1 MSRWS
6 QGREVSKVAWSVIR
20 ENRYFLT
27 FPLVGFLLALIPIAV
42 LWIPA
47 ILSFAADANVIG
59 FVLLVL
65 GMLGLAVATTYTS
78 AATVAAA
85 DEELAGRD
93 SSVGAGFKAAF
104 AHSGRLLPWAV
115 VEAVVG
121 LLISLVR
128 GNGEGNIVGVILRS
142 VLAAAASVVWE
153 LITFFALPVIMFEN
167 LGPIAAIKRSASL
180 FKERWGAQLAGGV
193 RIGGVIF
200 LVAMLPALLVIIGG
214 VLLSIVGAAV
224 IGIPLAIIGLLVFV
238 AANLVASVMRE
249 IYSVALYRYAL
260 DGQGHGAFTA
270 EQLSSTVRTK

>member
-1 MSRWS
+1 M
-6 QGREVSKVAWSVIR
+6 
-20 ENRYFLT
+20 
-27 FPLVGFLLALIPIAV
+27 
-42 LWIPA
+42 
-47 ILSFAADANVIG
+47 
-59 FVLLVL
+59 
-65 GMLGLAVATTYTS
+65 
-78 AATVAAA
+78 
-85 DEELAGRD
+85 
-93 SSVGAGFKAAF
+93 
-104 AHSGRLLPWAV
+104 
-115 VEAVVG
+115 
-121 LLISLVR
+121 
-128 GNGEGNIVGVILRS
+128 ILRS

-153 LITFFALPVIMFEN
+153 LITFFALPIIMFEN

-214 VLLSIVGAAV
+214 VLLSIIGVAV
-224 IGIPLAIIGLLVFV
+224 IGIPLAIIGLIVFV